1 MPDMRF
7 APPLAMRVGDRGG
20 GLNQTSV
27 RTYNERLVMSLL
39 RQRTSLSRMELGQ
52 HSGLSAQTVSVIVR
66 ALEKDGLVLP
76 GEVQRGRVGPPLT
89 PILLNPD
96 GAFSIG
102 VSVAATAADVVLVD
116 FSGSIRRRTQ
126 VDNRAA
132 ATSGEIQSAI
142 AETIVETIAA
152 APSPQRERIV
162 GIGIGLPEDIDSL
175 HGHDPAAR
183 ETWSAMAVEAA
194 VARVTDL
201 PIFIQ
206 NDVTAAAGAE
216 VIFGAARTLADFV
229 YISIGRETEHRLVL
243 HHRVYAGSADS
254 RSRSRNRFSG
264 SLASLIDLEER
275 AAALGCDPSIVR
287 RSVDDWHGLAKVLPE
302 WIAVCSA
309 GICETIETIS
319 AFVEASTVIIG
330 GRVPPPGA
338 RKPSRKRR
346 GEAHARPAS
355 RKPADVARKRGRSIR
370 EGRRRRES
378 SSPFPVHAGG
388 GGPCAG
394 AVSAIRGRLT
404 RRAPPPPILG
414 GGPLN
419 TDSSPP

>member
-132 ATSGEIQSAI
+132 ASSGEIQSAI

-243 HHRVYAGSADS
+243 HHRVYAGSADL

-309 GICETIETIS
+309 GICEAIETIS

-330 GRVPPPGA
+330 GRVP
-338 RKPSRKRR
+338 
-346 GEAHARPAS
+346 RPALES
-355 RKPADVARKRGRSIR
+355 L
-370 EGRRRRES
+370 RES
-378 SSPFPVHAGG
+378 VAEKLTLGRHPESPPTLLASEVGPFAKAVGAASFPLHSRFMLEEVGLA
-388 GGPCAG
+388 PAQSPPFAG
-394 AVSAIRGRLT
+394 A
-404 RRAPPPPILG
+404 
-414 GGPLN
+414 
-419 TDSSPP
+419 